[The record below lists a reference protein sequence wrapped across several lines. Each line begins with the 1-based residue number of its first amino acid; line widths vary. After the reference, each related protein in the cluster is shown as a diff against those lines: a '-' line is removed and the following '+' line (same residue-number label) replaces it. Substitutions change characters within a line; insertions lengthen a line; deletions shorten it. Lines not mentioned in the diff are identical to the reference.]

1 MRRVDLSGLERQQTC
16 SQRLDRRGR
25 SFDELQLEL
34 DGRIASNSQRPLGVG
49 LLGVVERRRKS
60 LVALLGWPASEPDR
74 LCSGDGVHKRG
85 DGCRRVLMLPAVWA
99 RRRAWTSD
107 EAEGRAT
114 ELLQSGVI
122 DGFGMRFVRH
132 LMR

>member
-1 MRRVDLSGLERQQTC
+1 
-16 SQRLDRRGR
+16 
-25 SFDELQLEL
+25 
-34 DGRIASNSQRPLGVG
+34 
-49 LLGVVERRRKS
+49 
-60 LVALLGWPASEPDR
+60 
-74 LCSGDGVHKRG
+74 
-85 DGCRRVLMLPAVWA
+85 MLPTVLA

-132 LMR
+132 LMSEAACSRAGDRN